1 MEPTQPRSNRTWS
14 EGQLYR
20 SGGWGYRSRQLEVG
34 VSMLAQTQG
43 QGPYNKTCCQ
53 SQFLKKKFLVISPS
67 VCTLIHGIM
76 SCHVQIK
83 REEENILDRQG

>member
-14 EGQLYR
+14 GGQLYR
-20 SGGWGYRSRQLEVG
+20 SRGWGYRSRQLEVG
-34 VSMLAQTQG
+34 VSMLAQIPRTGTLQ
-43 QGPYNKTCCQ
+43 QNVL
-53 SQFLKKKFLVISPS
+53 SISVFKKKFLVISPS